1 MESSI
6 QDRISAIL
14 AKRKE
19 NLPAVQAQYGEIKSR
34 ENRLRTVSE
43 CIVDL
48 LQYSNKMDDDRV
60 EQLHELFDDIR
71 SALSDYQAAHE
82 KLANLEARFSR
93 DTVNIGVSGEARV
106 GKSTTLQ
113 SFSGLSDTQI
123 PTGSGLPVTAV
134 RSEIFNN
141 ADSYALIEFR
151 DTESFINDYIAPH
164 VENVNSTGACYL
176 TIGSVAGLRS
186 AKLPTTLGENVPSIA
201 SKSLRSLKDAQES
214 LDSYESLLSGR
225 TITED
230 IDSIR
235 EYVAYPSDAEI
246 AKGGLINRAYL
257 AVKSVKVFSPFP
269 SLEAERIGLIDL
281 PGLGEIGK
289 SVADIH
295 TSGLENNVD
304 QILLIMR
311 PTGAEGYVKA
321 GIAANIDQL
330 RSIQKGISRR
340 SDLIVAA
347 INNDSTNGESAKTL
361 RNDFEASINSAQTT
375 DKIEIR
381 DFTAVDEGSV
391 KQLFTYLLEKLVDIL
406 PSMDRDV
413 FNYVMDE
420 EIGQINSRCDAA
432 MSELGSLANI
442 ILKTIPLED
451 SQLDALADELSRCLI
466 HEYGEIEEKR
476 FADAN
481 GTNPLRADLERQVE
495 SIYKENDKK
504 IRNGLFLSSDK
515 AWHVHAKGRADYVN
529 FLRSDAQRIKAEIAD
544 SYQDVD
550 VFYDAAINALK
561 AQVLD
566 VFYENTGKFYELVGV
581 DPASATSDEDIQR
594 LVDELDSATR
604 DESFTQCFRFI
615 SNVTFKFSQN
625 VFYNIYSSLE
635 ELHNPDADQRLGE
648 HGLSAA
654 ERISIAEI
662 DLKRMASAGNLEIK
676 NQILEHNDRF
686 NRFLF
691 TCMTFF
697 NDFLF
702 RKDDRRFE
710 RNIRALLKEHRDYVI
725 PDEEISVDRDIQ
737 RSIKRLKDAISG
749 AEVNMPAP
757 VSKREAQSEAI
768 PGSSEPPSTKLHKDS
783 VIQAKAGGETSDATI
798 SSISSVPAASE
809 EKITSSFNARTTAR
823 EKAQGQAPTGVK
835 YVGSYNQEW

>member
-1 MESSI
+1 MESNI

-14 AKRKE
+14 DKRKE
-19 NLPAVQAQYGEIKSR
+19 NLPAVQARYGEIKSR
-34 ENRLRTVSE
+34 ENRLRTVSK

-60 EQLHELFDDIR
+60 EQLHELFGDIR
-71 SALSDYQAAHE
+71 SVLSDYQAAHE

-164 VENVNSTGACYL
+164 VENVNSTGACCL
-176 TIGSVAGLRS
+176 TIGSVADLRS

-214 LDSYESLLSGR
+214 LDSYASLLSGQ

-361 RNDFEASINSAQTT
+361 RNDFEASINSAQAT

-381 DFTAVDEGSV
+381 DFIAVDEGSV

-413 FNYVMDE
+413 FNHVMDE

-432 MSELGSLANI
+432 MSKLGSLSNI

-451 SQLDALADELSRCLI
+451 SQLDALADKLSRCLI

-476 FADAN
+476 FAEAN

-504 IRNGLFLSSDK
+504 IGNGLFLSSDK
-515 AWHVHAKGRADYVN
+515 AWHAHAKGRADYVN

-594 LVDELDSATR
+594 LVDELDSVTR

-625 VFYNIYSSLE
+625 VFYDIYNSLG
-635 ELHNPDADQRLGE
+635 ELHNPDANQRLGE
-648 HGLSAA
+648 HGLSAD
-654 ERISIAEI
+654 ERISIAEN
-662 DLKRMASAGNLEIK
+662 DLKRMASAGNSKIK
-676 NQILEHNDRF
+676 KQILEHNDRF

-697 NDFLF
+697 NDLLF

-710 RNIRALLKEHRDYVI
+710 RNVRALLKERRDYVI
-725 PDEEISVDRDIQ
+725 PDEEISVDRDLQ

-749 AEVNMPAP
+749 VEVNMPVP

-768 PGSSEPPSTKLHKDS
+768 PGSSEPPSAKLHKDS

-798 SSISSVPAASE
+798 SPISSVPASSE

-823 EKAQGQAPTGVK
+823 GKAQGQAPAGVK
-835 YVGSYNQEW
+835 YVGGYDQEW